1 MEPLAINR
9 QVFKWIRVFSIPTDA
24 STIQKS
30 ALIVSNLI
38 VLLSAVIASAIFIL
52 KFMTNKLEESLFSL
66 HHGSASL
73 NASLALIIAVLF
85 WQKIDHLFENLVTIY
100 DAIENFTINTYFW
113 RWAVNISMNKLNR
126 IIYFRFSSRVLA
138 LVIWF
143 RQYFKNQI
151 LNPFTR
157 EKRHILHMFGWSEQH
172 KQMDVAI
179 LLKICDRW
187 LLYFDNNDVCILSF
201 ELSEDSRTFWC
212 TARLSSI

>member
-38 VLLSAVIASAIFIL
+38 VLLLNLSAVIASAIFIL

-66 HHGSASL
+66 HHGIASL

-85 WQKIDHLFENLVTIY
+85 RQKIDHLFENLVTIY
-100 DAIENFTINTYFW
+100 DASENFTINTYFW
-113 RWAVNISMNKLNR
+113 RWAVNRPMNKLNR

-151 LNPFTR
+151 TR
-157 EKRHILHMFGWSEQH
+157 EKRHILHMIGWSEQH

-179 LLKICDRW
+179 LLKICDR
-187 LLYFDNNDVCILSF
+187 
-201 ELSEDSRTFWC
+201 
-212 TARLSSI
+212 